1 MVALMW
7 LDLLEV
13 VLLLS
18 TVIAFL
24 VGAIYLV
31 FLR

>member
-1 MVALMW
+1 ML
-7 LDLLEV
+7 LDLIEV